1 MNYSDH
7 KNNFVSNSFSVT
19 QCKTPVKRAEQWIRN
34 LELGPA
40 IPSSCG
46 FPSFLALDGTQ
57 PWFSD
62 LHPNLVSAQSCTWF
76 TAPNPMLNLS
86 PYNLCPISSS
96 LLIFRSHWN
105 PLPYL
110 WVLKNQCLSAY
121 LTTNLIHPHGSSG
134 TYPQSCSQSSI
145 LVTGFPRKVRHQVAV
160 RTGGDQT
167 SSLKLTPFHKFILIL
182 ATSWIFPYETSFK
195 IVDKNSGYFFSLCL
209 SAPVFPGNWKMSRFP
224 LFSFSQGLGPGADP
238 LLKKKQEQ
246 KYNLAFVSYQIIKD
260 GFIYTFIFIFIFF
273 TLTCVISFEPH
284 RS

>member
-7 KNNFVSNSFSVT
+7 KNNLVSNSFSVT
-19 QCKTPVKRAEQWIRN
+19 QCKTPVKRAKQWIRN

-145 LVTGFPRKVRHQVAV
+145 LVTGFPSWKTSSRLEGSGSGTSCRAAAASSS
-160 RTGGDQT
+160 RTWVCQWRLWRSQARRFSQDVGLSTEPSMALVQT
-167 SSLKLTPFHKFILIL
+167 SGPP
-182 ATSWIFPYETSFK
+182 TS
-195 IVDKNSGYFFSLCL
+195 
-209 SAPVFPGNWKMSRFP
+209 AM
-224 LFSFSQGLGPGADP
+224 LFWEL
-238 LLKKKQEQ
+238 
-246 KYNLAFVSYQIIKD
+246 
-260 GFIYTFIFIFIFF
+260 
-273 TLTCVISFEPH
+273 
-284 RS
+284 